1 MMQADEAEQGTPA
14 QQIFFQ
20 SLHNMI
26 SNARGSTGCIDWL
39 PEGNGFVITK
49 KETFAEDVLS
59 KYFPK
64 AKFSS
69 FARRLKRWGFR
80 RLPTISGAY
89 EHSVFRR
96 DMMFDDCDLDY
107 CAFSPKFRNDES
119 SFGPPSTL
127 SDAEVMAALMR
138 EINRSKRHAMAP
150 TSSGGKI
157 EAAQA
162 LASLG
167 SSEVHHENPRKELQM
182 VNTPRSHEAGA
193 LSRARSYSQQQM
205 TMDMVQRHHEQF
217 PWRCEDVISPPHKQ
231 IQDFQRRMAPAY
243 GIDGRE
249 SFQPPPP
256 LQRQLMIPDTGT
268 TVPDAN
274 DGVSCVST
282 SVNEQPDLAIL
293 LRMRRDLDNSRRELM
308 KRPVDDSFSQL
319 FGDSSG
325 RVPLPNGLEVRS
337 PYNRA
342 A

>member
-1 MMQADEAEQGTPA
+1 MQADEAEQGTPA

-20 SLHNMI
+20 SLHHMI

-49 KETFAEDVLS
+49 KETFVEDVLS
-59 KYFPK
+59 VYFPK

-96 DMMFDDCDLDY
+96 DMTFDDYDLDD
-107 CAFSPKFRNDES
+107 CAFSPKFRND
-119 SFGPPSTL
+119 SFRPPSTL

-182 VNTPRSHEAGA
+182 VTTRSLEAGA
-193 LSRARSYSQQQM
+193 LSRARSYSPQQL

-282 SVNEQPDLAIL
+282 SVNEQPDLSIL

-325 RVPLPNGLEVRS
+325 RVPLPDGLEVRS